1 MENTISTPNL
11 GVSRKRTLVRHAA
24 RFSLALALFAATNLT
39 LHAQYNG
46 SFVNIQPVPGLET
59 ANTRVRFPRAISDD
73 GLTMWLMDGS
83 NRSDQRVDLFEAT
96 RSSVSEPFTSSL
108 PIDALNLGPTNF
120 AFEVSSDGLT
130 SYFCSVPTSG
140 APRMWTSSRESTVS
154 TWDDPELFEID
165 GTDACQWPKLSHD
178 QLTMYFGRN
187 RVSVSSRESVA
198 APFGEPEGLRGAAAG
213 VSAISTD
220 ELAILFPRITGS
232 AQDGTVN
239 TMIATRATK
248 DDRFGRPV
256 RLDDFGLG
264 SNFESEWGFV
274 DSPVLSAD
282 WPADGS
288 KIYFSAGKNAR
299 FGQTL
304 TIYEATWNV
313 YDPGDANLDD
323 VVNFADFLILS
334 ENFGQD
340 GAWREGDFDGDGTV
354 GFPDFLALSKNFGNV
369 AAAANLSA
377 AAVPEPT
384 GLSMAVFGLL
394 GLIGFRKR
402 R

>member
-11 GVSRKRTLVRHAA
+11 GVSRKRTLVRRAVHV
-24 RFSLALALFAATNLT
+24 SLALAVVAATNLT

-46 SFVNIQPVPGLET
+46 SFVDIQPVPGLET

-140 APRMWTSSRESTVS
+140 APRMWTSSRESAVS

-187 RVSVSSRESVA
+187 RVSVASRESVA
-198 APFGEPEGLRGAAAG
+198 APFGEPEALRGVSG

-220 ELAILFPRITGS
+220 ELAILFPKTTGS
-232 AQDGTVN
+232 PQDGTAD
-239 TMIATRATK
+239 TMIATRVTK
-248 DDRFGRPV
+248 DDLFGRPV

-288 KIYFSAGKNAR
+288 KIYFSAGKSAR

-304 TIYEATWNV
+304 TVYEATWNV
-313 YDPGDANLDD
+313 YADGDANLDD
-323 VVNFADFLILS
+323 EVNFADFLILAK
-334 ENFGQD
+334 NFGQD

-354 GFPDFLALSKNFGNV
+354 RFSDFLALGENFGR
-369 AAAANLSA
+369 AATALAAS
-377 AAVPEPT
+377 VPEPT
-384 GLSMAVFGLL
+384 AANIATFGLL